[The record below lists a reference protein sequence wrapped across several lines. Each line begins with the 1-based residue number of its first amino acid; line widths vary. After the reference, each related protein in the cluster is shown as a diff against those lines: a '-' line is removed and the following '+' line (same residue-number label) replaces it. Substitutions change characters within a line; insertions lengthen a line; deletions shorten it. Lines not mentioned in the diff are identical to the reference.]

1 MITKK
6 TEILA
11 PVGSMQ
17 MLAAAVRCGANAV
30 YLGGKEL
37 NARRN
42 AANFTADE
50 LQSAVNYCHARGVN
64 VYMTLNTLVGDG
76 EMQTAVSAVERAC
89 RLGVDALIVQDI
101 GLADVVRR
109 VAPDML
115 LHASTQMSVQSAD
128 GVKML
133 SEMGFSRVVLPRELT
148 REEIADIAA
157 NTDMELEVFVHG
169 ALCMCVSGQ
178 CLMSA
183 VLGGRSGNRGLCAQ
197 PCRLPFGVNGGK
209 GNVLSLRDLSM
220 IQNLG
225 ELADLG
231 VMSFK
236 IEGRMKRPEY
246 VAAAVTACRHSLC
259 GEYDTKTEN
268 DLRRVFSRSG
278 FTNGYY
284 ENKKGAAMFGV
295 RTKEDVV
302 GSADV
307 LKDLARLYDNENP
320 LIPVTMELSVSS
332 DSPLSLTVSAQGKTV
347 TVSGDCVPVA
357 AQNKALDEGE
367 LKSRLSK
374 CGGTQFFAEKVA
386 VNLQPELY
394 APVSAFNE
402 LRRNAL
408 QMLEKE
414 ISRRKTVHFKT
425 EKISIQK
432 YTAAASPALHV
443 RVKSASQLE
452 KLPSGVSRVIV
463 PLDTAGETV
472 KKLVA
477 DGTEVAAEIPRAVF
491 SNAVK
496 YARRLAELK
505 ESGVTLAYAGT
516 LDGVEIARKADLP
529 CVAGFGMNIFN
540 TPSLSQLEKLG
551 VAETVLSCEMTLR
564 QIGDLGGSIKRSVLV
579 YGHLPLMLTRNCPV
593 STKLTCAECK
603 GNSVITDRMGIDF
616 PVVCANGCSEVLN
629 SRPVWLADK
638 LGAVSGADAFLLY
651 FTNETA
657 QAVADTVTAYKNK
670 EKPSGEFTRGLYTK
684 GVE

>member
-42 AANFTADE
+42 AANFTVDE
-50 LQSAVNYCHARGVN
+50 LGKAVEYCHKRGVN

-76 EMQTAVSAVERAC
+76 EMQTAVSAVENAC
-89 RLGVDALIVQDI
+89 CLGVDALIVQDI

-109 VAPDML
+109 VAPDMP

-128 GVKML
+128 GVKIL

-148 REEIADIAA
+148 KAEIADIAA

-197 PCRLPFGVNGGK
+197 PCRLPFGINGGN
-209 GNVLSLRDLSM
+209 GNALSLKDLSM
-220 IQNLG
+220 IDNLG

-246 VAAAVTACRHSLC
+246 VAAAVTACRQSLC
-259 GEYDTKTEN
+259 GEYDAKTEN

-284 ENKKGAAMFGV
+284 ENKKSATMFGV

-307 LKDLARLYDNENP
+307 LKDLAHLYDNENP
-320 LIPVTMELSVSS
+320 LIPVSMELDVSA
-332 DSPLSLTVSAQGKTV
+332 DKPMLLTVSSQGKTV
-347 TVSGDCVPVA
+347 TVSGEYVPVA
-357 AQNKALDEGE
+357 AQNKALDAEE

-374 CGGTQFFAEKVA
+374 CGGTQFFAETVK
-386 VNLQPELY
+386 VNLQPGLY

-402 LRRNAL
+402 LRRDAL
-408 QMLEKE
+408 QQLENEIAQRKIVELKE
-414 ISRRKTVHFKT
+414 
-425 EKISIQK
+425 EKIKVSK
-432 YTAAASPALHV
+432 YTAADSPELHV
-443 RVKSASQLE
+443 RVQNAAQLD
-452 KLPSGVSRVIV
+452 KLPSGVSRVVV

-477 DGTEVAAEIPRAVF
+477 DGVEVAAEIPRAVF
-491 SNAVK
+491 SNAAK
-496 YARRLAELK
+496 YIRKLAALK
-505 ESGVTLAYAGT
+505 EHGVTLAYAGT

-540 TPSLSQLEKLG
+540 TQSLLHLERLG
-551 VAETVLSCEMTLR
+551 VAETVLSCEMTLH
-564 QIGDLGGSIKRSVLV
+564 QIAGLGGSIKRSALV

-603 GNSVITDRMGIDF
+603 GNSVITDRMGVDF
-616 PVVCANGCSEVLN
+616 PVVCENGCSEVLN

-638 LGAVSGADAFLLY
+638 LDSVKGIDAFLLY

-657 QAVADTVTAYKNK
+657 QDVADTVTAYRNK